1 MDKLLM
7 KIQDTV
13 MKYADIVSQI
23 ADIDVEVV
31 DNELFRVAGT
41 GMFRSKV
48 NMAEKAGVNG
58 NAAISTKLE
67 NLSLFIIFISL
78 SDLIS
83 LFSPYMYLLKPY
95 LNI

>member
-41 GMFRSKV
+41 GMNRLPLRYWPV
-48 NMAEKAGVNG
+48 RELGLAR
-58 NAAISTKLE
+58 IS
-67 NLSLFIIFISL
+67 SMVPSAVISPPWMPAPGPT
-78 SDLIS
+78 ST
-83 LFSPYMYLLKPY
+83 M
-95 LNI
+95 